1 MMSTRHFRILF
12 NDMQRRAA
20 PGTRKASKKIGSEFR
35 IFGQAYTAKKIRMEK
50 KCFGLILIKN
60 QYMSGVYML
69 INTLPPGHFF
79 PVHKCFIGSSRI
91 KHTATAHTYWQST
104 HNSGQNSRE
113 KTRYTRILM
122 GAKLFLLNTVFQLI
136 WGS

>member
-50 KCFGLILIKN
+50 KMFRPHSDKKSIHERSLHAYQYITSRSLFPCTQVFHWIKQDQAYRHGAYILA
-60 QYMSGVYML
+60 
-69 INTLPPGHFF
+69 INSQQWSEFTG
-79 PVHKCFIGSSRI
+79 
-91 KHTATAHTYWQST
+91 
-104 HNSGQNSRE
+104 E
-113 KTRYTRILM
+113 D
-122 GAKLFLLNTVFQLI
+122 
-136 WGS
+136 

>member
-1 MMSTRHFRILF
+1 MSTRHFRILF

-35 IFGQAYTAKKIRMEK
+35 IFGQAYTAKKIRMK
-50 KCFGLILIKN
+50 KKMFRPHSDKKSIHERSVHAY
-60 QYMSGVYML
+60 QYITSRSL
-69 INTLPPGHFF
+69 F
-79 PVHKCFIGSSRI
+79 PCPQCFIGSSRI